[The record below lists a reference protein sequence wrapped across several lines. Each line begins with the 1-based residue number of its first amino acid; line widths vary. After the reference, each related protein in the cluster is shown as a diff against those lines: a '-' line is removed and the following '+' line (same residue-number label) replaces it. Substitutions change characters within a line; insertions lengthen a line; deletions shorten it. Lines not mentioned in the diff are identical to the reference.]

1 MSPGLNDD
9 DQTEELLTYF
19 EFKILNIRNSLK
31 DNVLHKMSPRNILGT
46 LQIFRPVTSD
56 ELKKIINKLN
66 IKSCELDIVPT
77 TFIKNIWK
85 TFCLYNFR

>member
-1 MSPGLNDD
+1 MSPGFNDD

-66 IKSCELDIVPT
+66 IKSC
-77 TFIKNIWK
+77 
-85 TFCLYNFR
+85 